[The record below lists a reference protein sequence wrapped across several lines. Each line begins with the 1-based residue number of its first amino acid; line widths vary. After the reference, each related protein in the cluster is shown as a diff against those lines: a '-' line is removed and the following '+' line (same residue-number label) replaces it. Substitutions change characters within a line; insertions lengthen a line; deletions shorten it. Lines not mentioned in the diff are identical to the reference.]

1 MFYRRSVSSTSIVLL
16 CGLIGATLMCIG
28 SLKRSGAKGIGIG
41 ATLMCSRMSVSS
53 TLMVLRCGGSTGG
66 VFGLFCCVLLD
77 SSVPTSLKVCRRC
90 SSRVP
95 SVISPRPFQDT
106 LLTVFDLDH
115 AAHSVVG
122 QVSAIDQSPVSY
134 PERSWL
140 RCCECGARC
149 ALRSLTRPRARKI
162 GCGGG
167 CTAMR
172 SGTKGRLGP

>member
-1 MFYRRSVSSTSIVLL
+1 
-16 CGLIGATLMCIG
+16 MCIG

-66 VFGLFCCVLLD
+66 VFVLFCCVLLD